1 MHASS
6 RCVLHGDGHRDV
18 PPSADMPVRVVSA
31 QTVIVQTNGRMYVT
45 SHGTFE
51 WLIELTDRARTM
63 KKKIVLL
70 YPCTVTTSWKSHTS
84 LPHPVKSQLMVD
96 DHALGDIYAR

>member
-63 KKKIVLL
+63 KKNCATVPVHRDYIVEIAHIFTT
-70 YPCTVTTSWKSHTS
+70 PC
-84 LPHPVKSQLMVD
+84 
-96 DHALGDIYAR
+96 